1 MINIGVIGRYCSGK
15 DTIAEY
21 LVRKYNYKRIALADP
36 IRQIMKDFFGIENKS
51 DPRNRKYAQIIGTNF
66 RSLDKEVWINY
77 LLKKVKQVDKPVV
90 VSDVR
95 FVNEAEKFLECN
107 DLGETKW
114 ELIYLNCPDEVR
126 IERAKARDGY
136 FNPETLN
143 HVSEMEV
150 EKIYELYKDR
160 LYVIDS
166 SKSIEENYRDVDLFT
181 ENKLTQIQYQLPF

>member
-36 IRQIMKDFFGIENKS
+36 IRQIMKDFFGIENRS

-143 HVSEMEV
+143 HESEMEV

>member
-143 HVSEMEV
+143 HESEMEV